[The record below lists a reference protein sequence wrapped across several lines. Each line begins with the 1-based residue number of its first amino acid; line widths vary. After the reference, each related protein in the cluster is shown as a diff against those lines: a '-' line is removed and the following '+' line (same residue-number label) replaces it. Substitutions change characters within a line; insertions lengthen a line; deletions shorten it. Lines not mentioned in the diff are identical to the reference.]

1 MRVDQIEPVRPA
13 GIGLFRGIAEFVEH
27 SGKLYPKFPDASSG
41 DKCPFFFCLRTGKNN
56 LVLDIALHLPH
67 VAGMCFSDVH
77 NQEGNAPSILLVKLI
92 KGRNLP
98 PERGSGVAAEY
109 QNHGLLLA

>member
-1 MRVDQIEPVRPA
+1 
-13 GIGLFRGIAEFVEH
+13 
-27 SGKLYPKFPDASSG
+27 
-41 DKCPFFFCLRTGKNN
+41 
-56 LVLDIALHLPH
+56 
-67 VAGMCFSDVH
+67 MCFSDVH